1 MKKISL
7 LLALGLVVFLGAC
20 KKKEAGPV
28 GKSYVGV
35 WVDSTEPRYIEI
47 KEDNTVN
54 DCHGTSPDLMSGV
67 GMKFE
72 SGAALNPR
80 DGSLIYKFVWM
91 GDHLMINGKTFVRGE
106 LSPEC
111 QNLLSL
117 P

>member
-1 MKKISL
+1 MKKTTFL
-7 LLALGLVVFLGAC
+7 LVLGLVVFGFAC

-35 WVDSTEPRYIEI
+35 WVDASEPRYVEI

-54 DCHGTSPDLMSGV
+54 DCYGTSPNLMSGV

-72 SGAALNPR
+72 NHAALNPQ

-91 GDHLMINGKTFVRGE
+91 EDHLMINGKQFVRGS
-106 LSPEC
+106 LSEEC
-111 QNLLSL
+111 KNLLSM